1 MSLSNCR
8 FKILNI
14 KHILIMIVS
23 PKNLSNSHKST
34 FKFYLIISVNY
45 NFLYPYNKAT
55 MLIVKLTLA
64 KV

>member
-1 MSLSNCR
+1 
-8 FKILNI
+8 
-14 KHILIMIVS
+14 MIVS
-23 PKNLSNSHKST
+23 PKNLSTSHKST